1 MTATDRLAWLV
12 GCRAESIHLRGAR
25 HGRAAPDSPGRQPV
39 LHRLRATAQLWPV
52 LVLHLALMPLNLHRL
67 RQLRQQRQARKPTFE
82 KAGARKE
89 RPA

>member
-1 MTATDRLAWLV
+1 MAVLRLTALAANLCFIAY
-12 GCRAESIHLRGAR
+12 G
-25 HGRAAPDSPGRQPV
+25 
-39 LHRLRATAQLWPV
+39 ATAQLWPV